1 MASVITQRKRT
12 RNNVILNEPTH
23 HNDKKSKTTIVNT
36 GIQSDLINTLLQR
49 RRELLSES
57 TDIIDKK
64 IMMIKESITE
74 CKNKRWLTRK
84 MKDLTFDLQNLEN
97 EKNLILSGEKIKTFD
112 NKMKPLMKRLQNAMK
127 NKETVQISDAEREVR
142 KRITRPTDAISLQRA
157 AVADMCEDCGVS
169 MRIIANDSLLGC
181 IHCAKT
187 KIIPVVSVPVA
198 DSEFV
203 STPYAQKSRLVEW
216 LEFCQGKE
224 YAEPSQDMLTVIMEQ
239 LFIQKAT
246 GLEDYVSTISKER
259 QLNGP
264 FTEVESSIKRLS
276 SIPKLKEKLLS
287 IKAGVVRSAMQ
298 NASFSQQDD
307 KLRKFYERSP
317 KYAAYISG
325 YWPLRFT
332 VYQEERIRSLYA
344 VAVPAYEKYRKPSQ
358 PNWPGGYAYFL
369 RCLCILLGWDE
380 FLDHFNVTAG
390 QKNIHEREGMRQKIW
405 SKDLDWEYV
414 PCTKPSTDCNSI
426 ISKRKRNVI

>member
-12 RNNVILNEPTH
+12 RNISSVNEAPQIER
-23 HNDKKSKTTIVNT
+23 KSKTTIANT
-36 GIQSDLINTLLQR
+36 GIQSELVATLLQR
-49 RRELLSES
+49 RKDLNNES
-57 TDIIDKK
+57 TTEIDEK
-64 IMMIKESITE
+64 IKVLTKTLTQ
-74 CKNKRWLTRK
+74 CANKRWLIRK
-84 MKDLTFDLQNLEN
+84 TIDIQQE
-97 EKNLILSGEKIKTFD
+97 LIQLNKLRNAIINGDNIKEFD
-112 NKMKPLMKRLQNAMK
+112 NTMKPYMIRLQHAIE
-127 NKETVQISDAEREVR
+127 NKGTVQISDAEREVR
-142 KRITRPTDAISLQRA
+142 KRLTRPTDAISLQRA
-157 AVADMCEDCGVS
+157 AVADMCDDCGVS

-198 DSEFV
+198 DTEFV

-224 YAEPSQDMLTVIMEQ
+224 YAEPAEDMLNIIMEQ
-239 LFIQKAT
+239 LFIQRST
-246 GLEDYVSTISKER
+246 GLEDYVAIIAKER
-259 QLNGP
+259 VNGP
-264 FTEVESSIKRLS
+264 FLDVESSILRLA
-276 SIPKLKEKLLS
+276 SIPKLREKLLG
-287 IKAGVVRSAMQ
+287 IKSGIVRTAMQ
-298 NASFSQQDD
+298 SASFSQQDD
-307 KLRKFYERSP
+307 RLRKFYERSP

-325 YWPLRFT
+325 FWPLRFT

-405 SKDLDWEYV
+405 TKDLDWEYV
-414 PCTKPSTDCNSI
+414 PCTRPQSNCDSI
-426 ISKRKRNVI
+426 ISKRKRNVL